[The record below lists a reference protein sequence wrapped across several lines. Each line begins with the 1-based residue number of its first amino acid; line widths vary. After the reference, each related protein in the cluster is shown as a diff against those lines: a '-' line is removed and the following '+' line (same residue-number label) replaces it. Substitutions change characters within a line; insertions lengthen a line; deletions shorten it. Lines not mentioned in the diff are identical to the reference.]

1 MNITTA
7 KQCSSRDAATA
18 ILRKLGVDKDD
29 YDDYIVKKDGIF
41 YTDVLGAEKAMKDDK
56 PVTAADVREV
66 DHSAANAVVAEAM
79 LKGTKKVVAK
89 TETAD
94 HSASNTGIAKVL
106 ATEKR
111 VPAKKAVV
119 VKPLTKAEGVAVKAL
134 TTPPKKDAKVVVPA
148 KKAPVKPEGVP
159 PVAAQKGQKETVAE
173 ATRRMLLEGKSNI
186 EIWEELLKQF
196 PTIDEK
202 KKQFPAWYRFDM
214 KKKGQLV

>member
-18 ILRKLGVDKDD
+18 ILRKLGIDKED

-41 YTDVLGAEKAMKDDK
+41 YTDVLGAEKVMNDDK
-56 PVTAADVREV
+56 PVSAADVREV

-79 LKGTKKVVAK
+79 LKGTKKAAAK
-89 TETAD
+89 PETVD
-94 HSASNTGIAKVL
+94 HSASNVGIAKVL
-106 ATEKR
+106 AAEK
-111 VPAKKAVV
+111 VPAKKVAA
-119 VKPLTKAEGVAVKAL
+119 KPAAKAAKKTEPAKAAKAEPKAVS
-134 TTPPKKDAKVVVPA
+134 A
-148 KKAPVKPEGVP
+148 KKAPTKPEGVP

-214 KKKGQLV
+214 KKKGQLA